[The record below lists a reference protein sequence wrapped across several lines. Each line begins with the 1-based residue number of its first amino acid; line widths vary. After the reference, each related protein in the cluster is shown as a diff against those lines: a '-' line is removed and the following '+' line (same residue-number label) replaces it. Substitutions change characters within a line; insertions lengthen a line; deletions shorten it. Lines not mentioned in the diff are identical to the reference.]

1 MKIRIFEISDREKA
15 RILPQKKCQTFFSN
29 VFKKFSIG
37 CILTFKVSERS
48 VQPSSLRQ

>member
-1 MKIRIFEISDREKA
+1 MKIHIFEILTAKKK
-15 RILPQKKCQTFFSN
+15 ILTKKMSNFFSN
-29 VFKKFSIG
+29 VFKKFSIP